1 LNLRRITG
9 TKSGRTKPTD
19 EGLTGVDSG
28 MRASRATPMTMNTGV
43 VNTMKGANTS
53 LSLTVGALLAL
64 MPSAALA
71 QGQQINVTVDGEPVQ
86 FAGQP
91 PIERLG
97 SVLVPLRG
105 VFERLGAQVAYDAGT
120 RTILAIRGSTSVS
133 LPLGS
138 RNVVVNGQRQMLSQP
153 AQVINGTT
161 LVPLRF
167 VSEALGA
174 NVEWRGSSQTVVI
187 NTNGAINGNIATGG
201 GTVTSGGAGEA
212 LIQDVT
218 FSPRNR
224 ALRPGDVL
232 TVKMVALP
240 NGRAR
245 FSLGDVVE
253 NRPLREG
260 PDGVY
265 TAAYTVK
272 NGDSLSQTPL
282 TVTFTSANG
291 RTTTQTTDRLVR
303 IGAVGAARKPVILS
317 PVVNERVGN
326 IATFTGRAA
335 PNATLRY
342 RLVYQGIRGDDR
354 PSNGTIANGEVEAN
368 ANGRWRIPGINLST
382 PSDVHQA
389 VYTLEV
395 TAVGAAGGASEAATV
410 KFRQ

>member
-1 LNLRRITG
+1 
-9 TKSGRTKPTD
+9 
-19 EGLTGVDSG
+19 
-28 MRASRATPMTMNTGV
+28 
-43 VNTMKGANTS
+43 MKGANTS
-53 LSLTVGALLAL
+53 LSLTVGALLTL

-187 NTNGAINGNIATGG
+187 NMNGAINGNIATGG

-232 TVKMVALP
+232 TIKMVALP

-272 NGDSLSQTPL
+272 TSDSLSQAPL
-282 TVTFTSANG
+282 IVTFTSANG
-291 RTTTQTTDRLVR
+291 RTTTQTTDRLVT
-303 IGAVGAARKPVILS
+303 IAAAGAPGRLGRPVIVS

-326 IATFTGRAA
+326 VATFTGRST
-335 PNATLRY
+335 PNATIRY
-342 RLVYQGIRGDDR
+342 RLIYQGLRGDDR
-354 PSNGTIANGEVEAN
+354 PSNGTIADGEVEAN
-368 ANGRWRIPGINLST
+368 ANGRWRIPNINLST
-382 PSDVHQA
+382 PSDVYQA

-395 TAVGAAGGASEAATV
+395 TAVGAAGEASETATV
-410 KFRQ
+410 KFRR